1 MPGKHAPVSART
13 FYLSLGRS
21 VGGALAAVGIMVAL
35 VLVVLDGGKNT
46 EAGSPAIDTS
56 PRSSPSPT
64 PSATTTP
71 SPTASATPTI
81 LTPARVTVAVL
92 NGTNRSGLAQ
102 RTADR
107 IKEAG
112 YPVVTVGN
120 NSAPEETS
128 TIFYRPDAR
137 EEAVAFQKRFPE
149 FTALK
154 ESTQLGNSILRAV
167 IGADFP

>member
-1 MPGKHAPVSART
+1 MSGKHAPSSART

-35 VLVVLDGGKNT
+35 VLVVLNGGNDSR
-46 EAGSPAIDTS
+46 AGSPAIDTS
-56 PRSSPSPT
+56 TRSSPSPT
-64 PSATTTP
+64 PSATNSP
-71 SPTASATPTI
+71 SPTPSAAPTV
-81 LTPARVTVAVL
+81 LPPGRVTVAVL
-92 NGTNRSGLAQ
+92 NGTSRGGLAQ
-102 RTADR
+102 GTADR
-107 IKEAG
+107 IKRAG

-137 EEAVAFQKRFPE
+137 EEAVAFQQRFPE

-154 ESTQLGNSILRAV
+154 ESTRLGNAILRAV